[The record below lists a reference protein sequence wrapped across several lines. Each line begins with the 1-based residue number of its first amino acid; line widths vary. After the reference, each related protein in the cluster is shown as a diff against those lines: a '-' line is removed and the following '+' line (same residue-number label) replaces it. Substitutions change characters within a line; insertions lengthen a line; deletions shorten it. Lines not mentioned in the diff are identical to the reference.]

1 MSKVYILYKED
12 IFSNERDVA
21 VVAVFSSYASVVTWL
36 KSKFKFRINCITE
49 VADTKWFI
57 VYEDTRQTVY
67 CEVHDLIG
75 ETSHKTGK
83 LVLSGR

>member
-1 MSKVYILYKED
+1 MSKVYVLYKED
-12 IFSNERDVA
+12 NEYQFDVLGA
-21 VVAVFSSYASVVTWL
+21 FSSYASVVTWL

-75 ETSHKTGK
+75 ETSHKTDK
-83 LVLSGR
+83 LVIKPR